1 MEPIVILLIFMFSVV
16 GVFVGYT
23 WGAADSRAVLEE
35 YKQKAKEMDEN
46 E

>member
-1 MEPIVILLIFMFSVV
+1 MDFGVILLIFMS
-16 GVFVGYT
+16 GVFAGYR
-23 WGAADSRAVLEE
+23 WASADAKTVLEE